1 MQETWCSDQRE
12 VEQEIRRLIAE
23 KIPLTFYQTGQPP
36 QRLLPVE
43 IFTKEE
49 QQLLVLHKEAVFNA
63 PKDAGLLLYKQDSTP
78 TRGFRATPVLETQK
92 DLGITMPTAIF
103 WLQRRK
109 HQRFPTGSTNSS
121 VTFTRHGSQ
130 YLNHGQVED
139 ICLEGARLSGK
150 FSQHI
155 NNGDVLC
162 PLSITMRLRFG
173 SFEEKIIVA
182 EAIVRRVI
190 DRGQEMREFGI
201 HFNLQGEEREK
212 LERYIALCGLQAGS
226 AKSAGR

>member
-1 MQETWCSDQRE
+1 MQETWCSDPQE
-12 VEQEIRRLIAE
+12 VEQEIRRLIAAM
-23 KIPLTFYQTGQPP
+23 IPLTFYQTGQPP

-43 IFTKEE
+43 IFSKDE
-49 QQLLVLHKEAVFNA
+49 QIVLILHKEATFNA
-63 PKDAGLLLYKQDSTP
+63 PKDAGLLLYKQDSNP

-92 DLGITMPTAIF
+92 DLGITMPTSIF

-109 HQRFPTGSTNSS
+109 FQRFPTGNTSSS

-139 ICLEGARLSGK
+139 ICLEGARISGK

-162 PLSITMRLRFG
+162 PLSITLRLRFG
-173 SFEEKIIVA
+173 NFEEKVHVA

-190 DRGQEMREFGI
+190 DRNKEQREFGI
-201 HFNLQGEEREK
+201 HFSLQGEEREK
-212 LERYIALCGLQAGS
+212 LERYIALCSLQAGAATGS
-226 AKSAGR
+226 GR